1 MSYILETRSGNE
13 AEFAEM
19 VQRCGNAGVRI
30 YVDIVV
36 NHMGAPQPTSPA
48 IGTAGS
54 QADPLARDFPAVPY
68 NRSDF
73 HQSCQIQNYQN
84 ATEVRDC
91 ELSSL
96 PDLDQSRLDV
106 REKIVN
112 FMNHLIDLG
121 VAGFR
126 MDACK

>member
-1 MSYILETRSGNE
+1 
-13 AEFAEM
+13 M
-19 VQRCGNAGVRI
+19 VQRCRNAGVRI

-48 IGTAGS
+48 IGTGDS
-54 QADPLARDFPAVPY
+54 EADPLARDFPSVPFDK
-68 NRSDF
+68 SDF

-84 ATEVRDC
+84 ATEVCDC

-96 PDLDQSRLDV
+96 PDLDQNKPHV
-106 REKIVN
+106 RKEIIN
-112 FMNHLIDLG
+112 FMNRLIDLG

-126 MDACK
+126 MDACERIIKEIKNENL